1 MHSNSDKSAKKMLVE
16 LDILEYNK
24 KDMATTAN
32 ILTLLKFYASKQ
44 KSPSIDY
51 GEFCDYVKRYSQH
64 HLAENPD
71 LALYTTSTAA
81 IADELQKYSDERQ
94 IVIASTGITKQ
105 TIYVIGYYIEYF
117 TNIYKDILI
126 TPSIPFPN
134 INDLSKHTP
143 TAIVTTAQSTEII
156 YKLMEK
162 EILNDRTLYGI
173 TFSKGVS
180 TVLFPSSVSVNTLI
194 QAALKKLHELMKKG
208 DTHDYFLKKI
218 SISNPGKEM
227 GVKNFF
233 KLFMENP
240 TGALENLKDVSDNT
254 FYYWSQMAYFIK
266 QDYDKLKDFTSEDIN
281 VLQSVYIIEAAS
293 SFYKTQAQ
301 TKQTKDNAF
310 KNLEMLLGQ
319 PPYYFTMSDIVKFK
333 DPHGANLL
341 GQYTE
346 DDLKHYLEM
355 KTTHTEGNQL
365 PELLTFKVGDGEGYF
380 ILKEKVM
387 QLIIRLCA
395 DARVTVRESLTKLWY
410 KKLLEWET
418 LPEMRENLAFEQ
430 CLRHETSVAQPILSS
445 LLQSSFLPVL
455 SFEDTTPGHI
465 MLYRND
471 SLVPYSELL
480 MISRQEIYTDARIK
494 LPFWYTTPIIS
505 WIAALIFRKPK
516 SKTKKEVHK
525 SATEQLREEKIQ
537 EEKHEQAKRDAAD
550 TSDSSRKT
558 RKLEL
563 RAAAEEAE
571 KALVPANSSLNRELE
586 GYEHEWNNMIGKQ
599 AHDNLTEDV
608 NSLIRDYM
616 RKVLRTLHASGFT
629 PDRISSLADSLVNT
643 PSLMKIK
650 NTPALKRYTELF
662 MIKLVKNIP

>member
-1 MHSNSDKSAKKMLVE
+1 MTKKRLVR

-24 KDMATTAN
+24 NAMATTSN
-32 ILTLLKFYASKQ
+32 ILTLLRYYASKQ

-51 GEFCDYVKRYSQH
+51 GEFLDYVRRYAQH

-71 LALYTTSTAA
+71 LALYTTGPAA
-81 IADELQKYSDERQ
+81 ISDELKKFADDRQ
-94 IVIASTGITKQ
+94 IVIASTGLTKQ
-105 TIYVIGYYIEYF
+105 TIYVVGYYIDYF
-117 TNIYKDILI
+117 TNLYKEILI

-143 TAIVTTAQSTEII
+143 TSIVTMTQANEII

-162 EILNDRTLYGI
+162 EVLNDRTLYGI
-173 TFSKGVS
+173 TFAKGVP
-180 TVLFPSSVSVNTLI
+180 TVMFPSMVSVNTLI
-194 QAALKKLHELMKKG
+194 TAALKKLHELLKKG
-208 DTHDYFLKKI
+208 DTHDYFQKKI

-240 TGALENLKDVSDNT
+240 TGALENLKDVTDNT

-266 QDYDKLKDFTSEDIN
+266 QDYDKLKDFTPEDVN
-281 VLQSVYIIEAAS
+281 VLQSVYIIEIAT

-310 KNLEMLLGQ
+310 KNLNMLLGQ
-319 PPYYFTMSDIVKFK
+319 PPYYFTMGDIVKFK
-333 DPHGANLL
+333 DPHGVNLL

-346 DDLKHYLEM
+346 GDLKHYMEM
-355 KTTHTEGNQL
+355 KTTHTEGNNL
-365 PELLTFKVGDGEGYF
+365 PEVLTFKVGDGEGYF

-387 QLIIRLCA
+387 PLIIRLCS
-395 DARVTVRESLTKLWY
+395 DARVTVRESLTKVWY
-410 KKLLEWET
+410 KTLLEWET
-418 LPEMRENLAFEQ
+418 LPEMREAIAFEN
-430 CLRHETSVAQPILSS
+430 CLKHETAVAQPVLSA
-445 LLQSSFLPVL
+445 LLNASFLPVL
-455 SFEDTTPGHI
+455 AIEDTTPGHI
-465 MLYRND
+465 MLFRND
-471 SLVPYSELL
+471 TLVPYSELL

-494 LPFWYTTPIIS
+494 LPFWYTTPVIS

-516 SKTKKEVHK
+516 SKTKKQVRK
-525 SATEQLREEKIQ
+525 SATEQYREEKLA

-550 TSDSSRKT
+550 TSDVARKA

-563 RAAAEEAE
+563 RTAAEAAE

-586 GYEHEWNNMIGKQ
+586 GYEHEWNNMIGKT

-616 RKVLRTLHASGFT
+616 RKVLRTLHASSFT
-629 PDRISSLADSLVNT
+629 PERISSLADSLVST